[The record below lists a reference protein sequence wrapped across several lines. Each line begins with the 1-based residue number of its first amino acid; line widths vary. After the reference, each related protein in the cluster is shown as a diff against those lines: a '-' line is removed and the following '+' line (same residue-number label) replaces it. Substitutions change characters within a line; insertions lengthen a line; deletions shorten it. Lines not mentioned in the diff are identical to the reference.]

1 MYLAEGNYIFN
12 AEHLN
17 SVCNRVF
24 SRSVC
29 AIKMMNFYGMKKTRS
44 DAEFKIVAKSD
55 EVSNDDAI
63 GNQRDVNN
71 GILRTFYAIT
81 LQNQTVNQRKVM
93 ECKENNQFLAQ
104 HIIHSGYL

>member
-1 MYLAEGNYIFN
+1 
-12 AEHLN
+12 
-17 SVCNRVF
+17 
-24 SRSVC
+24 
-29 AIKMMNFYGMKKTRS
+29 MMNFYGMKKTRS
-44 DAEFKIVAKSD
+44 DAEFNIVAKSD

-81 LQNQTVNQRKVM
+81 LQDETVNQRKVM